1 MKQRALGPTQGTT
14 TRSAH
19 RGPPRRRGRGPR
31 DVLLLK
37 KQPEVCT
44 GADKGQPSQTHR
56 DTVAPPRPAKTMWGD
71 LAPAAPSC
79 LAGLVL
85 EEALETQK
93 CGAPSSPSQGSP
105 QWEVAWWEVSTT
117 QPGGVGKPVLRGLW
131 RPVGTWISTWQWQD
145 PTFTPPA
152 PVCHTNTSQNRRFE

>member
-56 DTVAPPRPAKTMWGD
+56 DTVAPPRPSKDYVGRPGPCCPFLPCWVGARGGPGDTEMRGPFLSQSGEPPVGSGLVGSKYHPARRSRKTRPQGSVEASGD
-71 LAPAAPSC
+71 LDLH
-79 LAGLVL
+79 LAVARPHLHSPCTCVSHKHQPK
-85 EEALETQK
+85 QK
-93 CGAPSSPSQGSP
+93 
-105 QWEVAWWEVSTT
+105 V
-117 QPGGVGKPVLRGLW
+117 
-131 RPVGTWISTWQWQD
+131 
-145 PTFTPPA
+145 
-152 PVCHTNTSQNRRFE
+152 